1 MAPAINPT
9 RCAGREDLH
18 RRLDRIDNLPTLP
31 AVALEVGQLLQD
43 YDTPVEAVCETIE
56 KDQAMVPRILKLVN
70 SAFFG
75 LRSNVSNISHAVVL
89 LGFNTIRNA
98 VVSVAVI
105 RAMPGRKALRGFDVT
120 QFWSHAV
127 SVAVTSKHLAEKSHL
142 HYAGD
147 AFTAG
152 LLHDVGKLVMFLYF
166 QDIFSGIWSRVRQEG
181 CSFHEAEKCEGP
193 VNHAEIGAYMA
204 RRWQLPERL
213 SDAIAFHHAVD
224 EKAAD
229 LNLLLI
235 VHAAD
240 IIANHAA
247 ADDDGIPPPADRFD
261 PRAWE
266 MLGGCL
272 SDMAEWYPRTREEI
286 ASACRFFLDS

>member
-1 MAPAINPT
+1 MTPANDNASP
-9 RCAGREDLH
+9 AGWEALC
-18 RRLDRIDNLPTLP
+18 RRLDHIDNLPTLP
-31 AVALEVGQLLQD
+31 AVALEVGQLLED

-98 VVSVAVI
+98 VVSVSVI
-105 RAMPGRKALRGFDVT
+105 RAMPGKKQLRGFDVT

-166 QDIFSGIWSRVRQEG
+166 RDLFSAIWSRAGREG
-181 CSFHEAEKCEGP
+181 CSFYEAEQREGGIT
-193 VNHAEIGAYMA
+193 HAQVGAYMA

-213 SDAIAFHHAVD
+213 ADAIAFHHDVD
-224 EKAAD
+224 QSAAD

-235 VHAAD
+235 VQAAD
-240 IIANHAA
+240 TIANTAA
-247 ADDDGIPPPADRFD
+247 VDDCPPDLLRFHPLAQEVMGNCLADI
-261 PRAWE
+261 
-266 MLGGCL
+266 
-272 SDMAEWYPRTREEI
+272 AEWYPQTQDEI
-286 ASACRFFLDS
+286 TSACRFFLDS

>member
-1 MAPAINPT
+1 MTAANDNASPAGWEAL
-9 RCAGREDLH
+9 C
-18 RRLDRIDNLPTLP
+18 RRLDHIDNLPTLP
-31 AVALEVGQLLQD
+31 AVALEVGQLLED
-43 YDTPVEAVCETIE
+43 YDTPVEAICETIE

-105 RAMPGRKALRGFDVT
+105 RAMPGRKQLRGFDVT
-120 QFWSHAV
+120 QFWLHAV

-166 QDIFSGIWSRVRQEG
+166 RDLFSAIWSRAGRQG
-181 CSFHEAEKCEGP
+181 CSFYEAEQQEGDIT
-193 VNHAEIGAYMA
+193 HAQVGAYMA

-213 SDAIAFHHAVD
+213 ADAIAFHHDVD
-224 EKAAD
+224 QAAAD

-235 VHAAD
+235 VQTADMIANTAAVDGRPPDPLRFHPMAQEAMGNCLAD
-240 IIANHAA
+240 I
-247 ADDDGIPPPADRFD
+247 
-261 PRAWE
+261 
-266 MLGGCL
+266 
-272 SDMAEWYPRTREEI
+272 AEWYPQTQEEI

>member
-1 MAPAINPT
+1 MTPAHDHDRPVDQ
-9 RCAGREDLH
+9 AGLFK
-18 RRLDRIDNLPTLP
+18 RLDRIDDLPTLP

-43 YDTPVEAVCETIE
+43 YDTPVETVCETIE

-105 RAMPGRKALRGFDVT
+105 RAMPGKRELQGFDVT

-166 QDIFSGIWSRVRQEG
+166 RDLFSRTWSMAQRLDCPFYQ
-181 CSFHEAEKCEGP
+181 AEQRKAS
-193 VNHAEIGAYMA
+193 VTHADIGAYLA
-204 RRWQLPERL
+204 RRWQLPARL
-213 SDAIAFHHAVD
+213 VDAIGCHHAIGED
-224 EKAAD
+224 AAD

-240 IIANHAA
+240 IIANSVA
-247 ADDDGIPPPADRFD
+247 ADDGTLPDTAQFH
-261 PRAWE
+261 PRVME
-266 MLGGCL
+266 VMGSCL
-272 SDMAEWYPRTREEI
+272 DDMAAWYPETREEI
-286 ASACRFFLDS
+286 ETACRFFLDS

>member
-1 MAPAINPT
+1 MTASHDNASPDDWKAL
-9 RCAGREDLH
+9 C
-18 RRLDRIDNLPTLP
+18 RRLDHIENLPTLP
-31 AVALEVGQLLQD
+31 AVALEVGQLLED
-43 YDTPVEAVCETIE
+43 YNTPVEEVCETIE

-105 RAMPGRKALRGFDVT
+105 RAMPGRKQLRGFDVT

-166 QDIFSGIWSRVRQEG
+166 RDLFSGVWSRAAREG
-181 CSFHEAEKCEGP
+181 CSFYAAEQREG
-193 VNHAEIGAYMA
+193 VITHAQIGAYMA
-204 RRWQLPERL
+204 QRWQLPKRL
-213 SDAIAFHHAVD
+213 VDAIAFHHGVD

-235 VHAAD
+235 VQTAD
-240 IIANHAA
+240 IIANT
-247 ADDDGIPPPADRFD
+247 ADDNGTLPEPERFH
-261 PRAWE
+261 PQARRI
-266 MLGGCL
+266 MGSCL
-272 SDMAEWYPRTREEI
+272 ANIAEWYPQTQEEI